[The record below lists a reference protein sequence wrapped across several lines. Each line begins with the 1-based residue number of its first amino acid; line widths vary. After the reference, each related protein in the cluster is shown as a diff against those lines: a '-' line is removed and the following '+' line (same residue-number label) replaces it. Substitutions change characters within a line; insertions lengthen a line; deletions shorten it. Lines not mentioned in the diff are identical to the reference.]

1 MSERMLRVNSILRQ
15 VLAEEIERLSD
26 ERLEMVTVTGVDT
39 SPDLRHARVYIDVL
53 DDPTPALE
61 ALRRAAPRLQAY
73 VGSQVTMKYTPRLE
87 FAADPGV
94 TGGGRIEELLRRLRQ
109 EEE

>member
-1 MSERMLRVNSILRQ
+1 MLRVNSILRQ

-26 ERLEMVTVTGVDT
+26 ARLEMVTVTGVDT
-39 SPDLRHARVYIDVL
+39 APDLRHARVYIDVL
-53 DDPTPALE
+53 DDPGPALE
-61 ALRRAAPRLQAY
+61 ALRRATPRLQAH

-87 FAADPGV
+87 FAVDPGV
-94 TGGGRIEELLRRLRQ
+94 VGGTRLEELLRRLRQ